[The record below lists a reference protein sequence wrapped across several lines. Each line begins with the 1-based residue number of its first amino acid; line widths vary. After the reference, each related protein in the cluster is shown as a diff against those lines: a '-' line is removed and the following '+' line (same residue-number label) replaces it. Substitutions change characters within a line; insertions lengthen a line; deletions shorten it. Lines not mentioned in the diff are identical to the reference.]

1 MTGAVALCES
11 RNRIWCHSPRIHS
24 KQPYEV
30 PSRCIGLLRPG
41 RDVIIL
47 PGGHEPTKEFWEFAK
62 DMLGFDDDQAIF
74 TSGDSKCL
82 DHDMDDAVLNKLRS
96 FHTK

>member
-1 MTGAVALCES
+1 
-11 RNRIWCHSPRIHS
+11 
-24 KQPYEV
+24 
-30 PSRCIGLLRPG
+30 
-41 RDVIIL
+41 
-47 PGGHEPTKEFWEFAK
+47 
-62 DMLGFDDDQAIF
+62 MLGFDDDQAIF